1 MSMSRKL
8 KRGEVLDN
16 VTARWPTGGKLD
28 MSSTFSAFDTDGTS
42 CMYSY
47 LKCVYH
53 PIIMFFLVEIWL
65 KM

>member
-1 MSMSRKL
+1 M
-8 KRGEVLDN
+8 LDN

-28 MSSTFSAFDTDGTS
+28 MTSTFSAFDTDGTS

-47 LKCVYH
+47 LEFVYH